1 MILQLKFLAF
11 VDGYLRI
18 VLGRL
23 KNKNTKKKNRDHW
36 EIDTMN
42 QDCLSDNLIECKW
55 KLEKERTHFR
65 WVNWSVMKIMNQ

>member
-23 KNKNTKKKNRDHW
+23 KNKNTKKKNRDH
-36 EIDTMN
+36 
-42 QDCLSDNLIECKW
+42 
-55 KLEKERTHFR
+55 
-65 WVNWSVMKIMNQ
+65 